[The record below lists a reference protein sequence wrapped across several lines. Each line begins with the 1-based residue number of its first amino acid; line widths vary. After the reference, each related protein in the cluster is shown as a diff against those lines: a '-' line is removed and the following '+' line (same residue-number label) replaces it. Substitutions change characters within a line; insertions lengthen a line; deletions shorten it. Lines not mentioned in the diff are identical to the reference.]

1 AFSPDVHGETTMMYL
16 ARKIKELDQRA
27 TRLAHGLPI
36 GADLECTD
44 EVTLGDALLVRSD
57 M

>member
-1 AFSPDVHGETTMMYL
+1 MMYL

-36 GADLECTD
+36 GDVNKKLQIWSFLRLMQYQNIIT
-44 EVTLGDALLVRSD
+44 
-57 M
+57 

>member
-1 AFSPDVHGETTMMYL
+1 MMYL